1 MALITEAFFR
11 EGDFSRL
18 DLIHQTFDNLNGCLT
33 NDLGKGHAFKTNY

>member
-33 NDLGKGHAFKTNY
+33 NDLGKKQVLY